1 LRYIV
6 IGGSGHIGTYLV
18 PSLVRLGH
26 EVIEVSRGERQPYRP
41 DPAWN
46 EVRRVHV
53 DRQGAEADGEFGQRI
68 RELRGDVV
76 IDLICFTLESARQ
89 VTEALEGEVQHYLSC
104 GTIWVHGPSVTVPIT
119 EEQPRRPFGDYGI
132 RKAQIEAY
140 LLDKARRG
148 RFPATVL
155 HPGHIVGP
163 GWAPLNPAGHFNPD
177 VFARLATGK
186 EIVLPNLGMET
197 VHHVHAEDVAQ
208 SFIKASQCW
217 SQAVGHSFHVVSPAA
232 VSLRG
237 YAETVAS
244 WFGREAV
251 LRFEPFET
259 MRHSISED
267 EARSVYDHIA
277 HSPSCSIEKAR
288 RLLGYE
294 PRYSSM
300 EAVRESVNW
309 LIEHKRIDVS

>member
-1 LRYIV
+1 MRYIV

-18 PSLVRLGH
+18 PALVRLGH

-46 EVRRVHV
+46 EVRRVPL
-53 DRQGAEADGEFGQRI
+53 DRDKAEADGSFGQRI
-68 RELRGDVV
+68 RELQGDVI
-76 IDLICFTLESARQ
+76 IDLICFTLESAQQ
-89 VTEALEGEVQHYLSC
+89 VTEALEGEVHHYLSC
-104 GTIWVHGPSVTVPIT
+104 GTIWVHGPSVTVPVT

-132 RKAQIEAY
+132 RKAKIEAY
-140 LLDKARRG
+140 LLDKARKG

-163 GWAPLNPAGHFNPD
+163 GWVPLNPAGHFNPD
-177 VFARLATGK
+177 VFARLAAGK
-186 EIVLPNLGMET
+186 EISIPNLGMET

-208 SFIKASQCW
+208 AFIKASQCW

-237 YAETVAS
+237 YAETAAS
-244 WFGREAV
+244 WFGHEAV
-251 LRFEPFET
+251 LRFEPFES
-259 MRHSISED
+259 MKHSLGNG
-267 EARSVYDHIA
+267 EARTVYDHIA

-309 LIEHKRIDVS
+309 LIEQKKIDVS